1 MTITYDADRAAD
13 IVLLL
18 ADHPHTLTEV
28 APLAKRGAAPTLW
41 SVTIKTDGTLRGILA
56 TEARMVELRDLLDQ
70 AIDRARTIERQTRN
84 QGEQR

>member
-1 MTITYDADRAAD
+1 MTITDPDHAAD
-13 IVLLL
+13 LVLLL
-18 ADHPHTLTEV
+18 RDYEHRLAEV

-70 AIDRARTIERQTRN
+70 AIDRARTIERTNRK
-84 QGEQR
+84 GEQR